1 MSTGKRG
8 KSNNFLIRILS
19 WLVSLACF
27 TYLYWRIS
35 SQAPENISVL
45 VYLSEIFASVNWM
58 MWLGIMIP
66 YSLFYLLVDTAVLWR
81 TINWFNAK
89 APYSSLLPIRA
100 SAYIISII
108 NEQIGKGTMALYLNK
123 RYGVAGWELGST
135 MLFIMFC
142 EFFYLLIWALIGV
155 LIAWEFVPKI
165 FHEIPLIAIF
175 SFLFL
180 TAFIW
185 VFRSKLFKSSS
196 ILNHPLLKAFRESPA
211 GFYVTVMLIRSPA
224 LIAAV
229 WVYSMS
235 ASLFGVE
242 IPFSTMLG
250 FLPIIFFGALI
261 PGPFRAVAVTLW
273 PILFP
278 ENIGTMSVF
287 GFVQHNFFLLFNAT
301 IGLVFLKKVNDTLFG
316 GKDSPIAD

>member
-1 MSTGKRG
+1 
-8 KSNNFLIRILS
+8 
-19 WLVSLACF
+19 
-27 TYLYWRIS
+27 
-35 SQAPENISVL
+35 
-45 VYLSEIFASVNWM
+45 M

-180 TAFIW
+180 TALSF
-185 VFRSKLFKSSS
+185 KL
-196 ILNHPLLKAFRESPA
+196 L
-211 GFYVTVMLIRSPA
+211 
-224 LIAAV
+224 
-229 WVYSMS
+229 
-235 ASLFGVE
+235 
-242 IPFSTMLG
+242 
-250 FLPIIFFGALI
+250 
-261 PGPFRAVAVTLW
+261 
-273 PILFP
+273 
-278 ENIGTMSVF
+278 
-287 GFVQHNFFLLFNAT
+287 
-301 IGLVFLKKVNDTLFG
+301 
-316 GKDSPIAD
+316 